1 MDQPKRIS
9 EEPVIANTG
18 HTDRFVVLYEANTTS
33 PSVRTISANNIT
45 RTLFKIIPTY
55 ANNSAAIANGASLP
69 VGAVYKTANGELR
82 IVI

>member
-18 HTDRFVVLYEANTTS
+18 HTDRFVVLYGANTTS

-55 ANNSAAIANGASLP
+55 ANNSAAVTGTLP